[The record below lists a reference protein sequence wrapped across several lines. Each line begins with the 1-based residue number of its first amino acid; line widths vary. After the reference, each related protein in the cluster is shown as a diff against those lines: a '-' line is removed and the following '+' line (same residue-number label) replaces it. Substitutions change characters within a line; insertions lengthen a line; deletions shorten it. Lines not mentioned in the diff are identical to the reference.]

1 MLWAFKIWVVI
12 MNKDVWGD
20 TIGEDK
26 SKAVLADSE
35 DKFYKMLYV
44 FSQKLAYTAMEKA
57 VETVNGVQENGDVD
71 PEEVLKS
78 IASIASESISVFKII
93 FNDYHCLVRD
103 GKIPA
108 INLPHTK
115 ESGIDELREQ
125 FEEEVKDATMELA
138 MAGVPV
144 KEKEDGSIETDYK
157 EFLKKQEKGEL

>member
-1 MLWAFKIWVVI
+1 MS
-12 MNKDVWGD
+12 KDVWGD

-44 FSQKLAYTAMEKA
+44 FSQKIAYTAMEKA
-57 VETVNGVQENGDVD
+57 VEIVNKADEDGEVD
-71 PEEVLKS
+71 PAEILKTITA
-78 IASIASESISVFKII
+78 IASDNVSVFKII

-103 GKIPA
+103 GKLPA

-115 ESGIDELREQ
+115 ESGIDDLREQ

-157 EFLKKQEKGEL
+157 EFLKKREKGEL

>member
-1 MLWAFKIWVVI
+1 
-12 MNKDVWGD
+12 MNKDVWGE

-26 SKAVLADSE
+26 SKTVLADTE

-44 FSQKLAYTAMEKA
+44 FSQKIAYTAMEKA
-57 VETVNGVQENGDVD
+57 VKIVNEANENGEVD
-71 PEEVLKS
+71 PAEVLKTIAD
-78 IASIASESISVFKII
+78 IASDNVNVFKII

-103 GKIPA
+103 GKLPV

-115 ESGIDELREQ
+115 ESGIDKLREQ

-157 EFLKKQEKGEL
+157 EFLKKREKGEL